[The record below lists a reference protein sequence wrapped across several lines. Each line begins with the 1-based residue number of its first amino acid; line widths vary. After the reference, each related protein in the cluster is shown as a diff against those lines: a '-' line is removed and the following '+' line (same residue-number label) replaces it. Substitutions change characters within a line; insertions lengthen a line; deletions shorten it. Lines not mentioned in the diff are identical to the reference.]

1 MHNARTGWFGK
12 FRNRLDRVATEGRG
26 LSRQGLVILV
36 GCIFLIASL
45 IRPPGSSQSGIYAF
59 IPYLLVFLIFL
70 VVSLILVGQRP
81 RVLMGSE
88 ELAPASKWRALG
100 CAAILFAAPFY
111 FGPLFKS
118 IGSPL
123 GPFQFSL
130 FVMTPILALSL
141 WKDSYVG
148 IVVALLGGGFLSWMG
163 VDWRTGV
170 TALFL
175 IVGTVLVAAGWIM
188 VRRSVQR
195 SC

>member
-1 MHNARTGWFGK
+1 MQNESTGWFGK
-12 FRNRLDRVATEGRG
+12 FRSRLDRVAAEGRG

-36 GCIFLIASL
+36 GCVFLIAPL
-45 IRPPGSSQSGIYAF
+45 MRPPGSYQSGIYHL
-59 IPYLLVFLIFL
+59 IPYLPVFLIFL
-70 VVSLILVGQRP
+70 VVSFILVGQRP

-88 ELAPASKWRALG
+88 ELAPASRWRALG

-130 FVMTPILALSL
+130 FVITPILALSL

-148 IVVALLGGGFLSWMG
+148 IAAALLGGGFLSWMG
-163 VDWRTGV
+163 VDWRAGV

-175 IVGTVLVAAGWIM
+175 IVGTALVAAGWIM
-188 VRRSVQR
+188 VRRSAQR